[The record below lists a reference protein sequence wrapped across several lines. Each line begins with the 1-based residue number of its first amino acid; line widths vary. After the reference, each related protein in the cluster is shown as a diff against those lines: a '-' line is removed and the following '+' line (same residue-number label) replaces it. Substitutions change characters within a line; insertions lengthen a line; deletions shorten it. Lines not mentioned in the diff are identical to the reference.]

1 MSIEQYASYS
11 KIGKDAL
18 NYLVK
23 AKVISKDITE
33 NDRLFLDRLER
44 VWSRPLFLKPQL
56 RQLTMKVRKRLIED
70 PEVAWVSYCKK
81 RLKESYRNNE
91 VVETNALLSEI
102 ELFYGVQPTASTRRK
117 LKSIRSSVHYYL
129 KKAGDNDE

>member
-23 AKVISKDITE
+23 AKVISKEITE

-44 VWSRPLFLKPQL
+44 VWSKPLFLKPQL
-56 RQLTMKVRKRLIED
+56 RKLKVKDRKRLIED
-70 PEVAWVSYCKK
+70 PEVAWISYCKK
-81 RLKESYRNNE
+81 RLRDSYRNNE

-102 ELFYGVQPTASTRRK
+102 ELFYGIQPNASTRRK
-117 LKSIRSSVHYYL
+117 LKSIRTNTRYHL
-129 KKAGDNDE
+129 KKTGENDE